1 MFDTVDRL
9 YGDFQAA
16 LNGGAG
22 AEGGE
27 GGAEGGA
34 IEAAAG
40 AEEPIAESIKK
51 VEKLLTERKIQLNNA
66 QKQKNKIYQN
76 RFVDVLV
83 ETIKPD
89 NTKKVEQIKIYDK
102 NLKINKEI
110 DNIIDDI
117 DKMLEE

>member
-1 MFDTVDRL
+1 MLSFYL
-9 YGDFQAA
+9 HQQPPQ
-16 LNGGAG
+16 N
-22 AEGGE
+22 
-27 GGAEGGA
+27 
-34 IEAAAG
+34 
-40 AEEPIAESIKK
+40 
-51 VEKLLTERKIQLNNA
+51 
-66 QKQKNKIYQN
+66 QKNKIYQN